1 MSRTLL
7 QFLSVSIAAMS
18 LSTAIALYIYGL
30 TDLAIKTIAGA
41 LCATIAAIA
50 FHE

>member
-1 MSRTLL
+1 MNRTLL

-18 LSTAIALYIYGL
+18 LSTSIILYIYGM
-30 TDLAIKTIAGA
+30 TDLAIKTIAGT
-41 LCATIAAIA
+41 LFATIAAIA